1 MAYSNSSLISKTI
14 LSPYYD
20 PRNGKKIL
28 KITPHH
34 AAAVNVSLDGL
45 GSVFRTRQASA
56 NYGIDSNGQIAMFV
70 EEKNRAWTSSNAN
83 NDYQAVTIEISNSK
97 GAPNWEISDK
107 AWDSLVKL
115 CVDICRRNNIS
126 SLNYTGDTSGNL
138 TRHNM
143 FAATACP
150 GPYLQ
155 SRLPELAKLVN
166 AQLSKGTPAP
176 VVEPEP
182 IVTTDIYRVQVG
194 AYAVKA
200 NAEAMQAKLKA
211 QGYST
216 IIVQV
221 DGLYKVQVGAY
232 TVLKNAE
239 TMQAKLKA
247 QGYSTI
253 ITSKTGKATP
263 SSIKVGDTVRLKK
276 GALAYNGQAL
286 ASFVYNRDHVV
297 SQISGDRA
305 VITYGGVVVAAVK
318 VSDLI

>member
-126 SLNYTGDTSGNL
+126 SLNYTGDATGNL

-155 SRLPELAKLVN
+155 GRLPELAKAVN

>member
-150 GPYLQ
+150 GPHLQ

-286 ASFVYNRDHVV
+286 ASFVYNRDHIV